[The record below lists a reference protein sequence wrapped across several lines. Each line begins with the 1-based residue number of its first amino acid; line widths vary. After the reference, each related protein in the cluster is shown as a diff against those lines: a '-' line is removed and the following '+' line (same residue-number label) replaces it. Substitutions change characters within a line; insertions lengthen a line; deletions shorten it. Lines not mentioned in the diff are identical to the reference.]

1 MFNRIK
7 VIVKMIPS
15 QVQDECVQSAPQ
27 RSTEGEEAYADP
39 NIIVTAVTEGKDAI
53 EKVCNCYV

>member
-1 MFNRIK
+1 
-7 VIVKMIPS
+7 MIPS